1 MDLLQWFIDFVLH
14 IDRHLAELLAQ
25 YGTAIILIVALI
37 IFCET
42 GLVVTPILPGD
53 SMLFAFGAL
62 AAQATSGLSVHVS
75 VATFIAAAF
84 IGNQVNYSVGR
95 YIGPRVYER
104 NYRLIKREYLD
115 RTRRFFDRYGSLTIV
130 YTRFAPI
137 LRTFAPFVAG
147 VGMMPWGKFT
157 FYNLLGGVLWV
168 TSFTY
173 AGYFFGNI
181 PFVKENFKWIVLLI
195 IVVSL
200 LPAIYAFLKVRF
212 GQRQA
217 PPAQ

>member
-1 MDLLQWFIDFVLH
+1 MDLLHWFLDFLLH
-14 IDRHLAELLAQ
+14 IDQHLAELLAQ

-75 VATFIAAAF
+75 VATFIVAAF
-84 IGNQVNYSVGR
+84 VGNQVNYSVGR
-95 YIGPRVYER
+95 YIGPKVYEK
-104 NYRLIKREYLD
+104 NYRFIKREYLD
-115 RTRRFFDRYGSLTIV
+115 RTRRFFEKYGAITIV

-147 VGMMPWGKFT
+147 VGQMPLGRFT
-157 FYNLLGGVLWV
+157 AYNLIGGIAWV

-181 PFVKENFKWIVLLI
+181 PFVKEHFKWIVLLI
-195 IVVSL
+195 IIVSL
-200 LPAIYAFLKVRF
+200 LPAIYAFVKVRLA
-212 GQRQA
+212 RRSA
-217 PPAQ
+217 PHT

>member
-1 MDLLQWFIDFVLH
+1 MELIQWFFDFVIH
-14 IDRHLAELLAQ
+14 IDRHLVDLLAR

-75 VATFIAAAF
+75 VLSFVVAGVL
-84 IGNQVNYSVGR
+84 GNQVNYTVGR
-95 YIGPRVYER
+95 YIGPKVYEQ

-115 RTRRFFDRYGSLTIV
+115 RTRTFFQKYGSLTIV

-147 VGMMPWGKFT
+147 VGQMDYGRFT
-157 FYNLLGGVLWV
+157 FFNVLGAVLWV
-168 TSFTY
+168 CSFVY
-173 AGYFFGNI
+173 AGYLFGNI
-181 PFVKENFKWIVLLI
+181 PFVREHFKWIVLAI
-195 IVVSL
+195 IAVSL
-200 LPAIYAFLKVRF
+200 IPAVVGFFKVRWSKK
-212 GQRQA
+212 R
-217 PPAQ
+217 